1 MNSIN
6 SQPRAVI
13 IAVGSEILQ
22 GKIIDTNSAAISTFL
37 SRRGIHVV
45 KHVSSPD
52 VRPILDEAIAGAAAL
67 ADLVLLCGGLG
78 PTQDD
83 ITLEAA
89 ARFLNRPLDFDET
102 MWQNICERMRRYG
115 REIPD
120 SNRKQALLPRG
131 GTFIPNP
138 RGTAPG
144 VIMESAGKLFVLL
157 PGPPRETLPLL
168 EEALDPLIRKHF
180 SLTPLVE
187 EIYRLYNTGESR
199 VQEILTGLNLQGDL
213 GIYFKKE
220 GWIEL
225 HFAFPRKEEVQAVLS
240 ALNQEGILATEDR
253 AISLLV
259 KELLAARGWTL
270 GFAESLTGGNLT
282 AEMVQNPGAS
292 LVLKGGITAYTDQ
305 VKRDILKVSHKTL
318 ETWGAVS
325 EETAAEMAE
334 GAKRLL
340 GCSTAVAVSGIA
352 GPEGG
357 SEEIPVGTVCFA
369 FILPGNLLIT
379 RKKNF
384 GGDRGQVIRRT
395 IMYAYTKL
403 YRLLK
408 ES

>member
-1 MNSIN
+1 MNSI
-6 SQPRAVI
+6 SIQPRAVI

-22 GKIIDTNSAAISTFL
+22 GKIVDTNSAAISTFL
-37 SRRGIHVV
+37 SRRGINVI
-45 KHVSSPD
+45 KHVSAPD
-52 VRPILDEAIAGAAAL
+52 DRQILDEAIAAAADI
-67 ADLVLLCGGLG
+67 ADLILFSGGLG

-83 ITLEAA
+83 STLEAA
-89 ARFLNRPLDFDET
+89 ARYLERPLDFNEA
-102 MWQNICERMRRYG
+102 MWESICERMRRYG
-115 REIPD
+115 REIPE

-131 GTFIPNP
+131 GEFIRNP

-144 VIMESAGKLFVLL
+144 VVMESGNKLFVLL

-168 EEALDPLIRKHF
+168 EEALEPLLQKHF
-180 SLTPLVE
+180 ALNPLVE
-187 EIYRLYNTGESR
+187 RIFRLYNTGESR
-199 VQEILTGLNLQGDL
+199 VQEILTGLKLKGDL

-225 HFAFPRKEEVQAVLS
+225 HFPFPREEETGAVLS
-240 ALNQEGILATEDR
+240 ALAQEGILATEDK

-259 KELLAARGWTL
+259 KELLDSRGYTL

-292 LVLKGGITAYTDQ
+292 AVLKGGITAYTNQ
-305 VKRDILKVSHKTL
+305 VKIDLLGLDKATL
-318 ETWGAVS
+318 DQHGAVS
-325 EETAAEMAE
+325 EQTAAEMAE
-334 GAKRLL
+334 GAKKLL
-340 GCSTAVAVSGIA
+340 DCAAAVAVSGLA
-352 GPEGG
+352 GPDGG

-369 FILPGNLLIT
+369 FLLPGNLMVT

-395 IMYAYTKL
+395 VMYAYTKL

-408 ES
+408 DS

>member
-1 MNSIN
+1 MNSIT

-52 VRPILDEAIAGAAAL
+52 DRKILDEAIAGAAEI
-67 ADLVLLCGGLG
+67 ADLVLFCGGLG

-89 ARFLNRPLDFDET
+89 ARFLNRPLDFDEA
-102 MWQNICERMRRYG
+102 MWQIICERMRRYG
-115 REIPD
+115 REIPP
-120 SNRKQALLPRG
+120 SNRKQALLPQG
-131 GTFIPNP
+131 GDFIRNP

-144 VIMESAGKLFVLL
+144 VVMESEGKLFLLL

-168 EEALDPLIRKHF
+168 EEAVEPLLQKHF
-180 SLTPLVE
+180 ALTPLVE
-187 EIYRLYNTGESR
+187 RIFRLYNTGESR
-199 VQEILTGLNLQGDL
+199 VQEILTGLTLQGEL
-213 GIYFKKE
+213 GIYFKTE

-225 HFAFPRKEEVQAVLS
+225 HFPFPREEEIQAVLS
-240 ALNQEGILATEDR
+240 ALKEEGILATEDK

-259 KELLAARGWTL
+259 KELLEARGYTL

-292 LVLKGGITAYTDQ
+292 LVLKGGIIAYTNQ
-305 VKRDILKVSHKTL
+305 VKKDLLSVNGKTL
-318 ETWGAVS
+318 EERGAVS
-325 EETAAEMAE
+325 EETAAEMAA
-334 GAKRLL
+334 GAERLL
-340 GCSTAVAVSGIA
+340 GCSAAVAVSGIA
-352 GPEGG
+352 GPDGG
-357 SEEIPVGTVCFA
+357 SEETPVGTVCFA
-369 FILPGNLLIT
+369 FLLPGDLVVT

-395 IMYAYTKL
+395 VMYAYTKL

>member
-1 MNSIN
+1 MNSIS

-37 SRRGIHVV
+37 SRRGINVV
-45 KHVSSPD
+45 KHVSAPD
-52 VRPILDEAIAGAAAL
+52 DRQILDETIRAAAEA
-67 ADLVLLCGGLG
+67 ADLVVFCGGLG

-89 ARFLNRPLDFDET
+89 ARFLERPLDFDET
-102 MWQNICERMRRYG
+102 MWLGICERMRRYG

-131 GTFIPNP
+131 GSFIPNP

-144 VIMESAGKLFVLL
+144 VYMESQGKLFILL

-168 EEALDPLIRKHF
+168 TEAVEPLLRKFF
-180 SLTPLVE
+180 SLTPLE
-187 EIYRLYNTGESR
+187 EQIFRLYNTGESR

-225 HFAFPRKEEVQAVLS
+225 HFPFPRIEEVQAVLK
-240 ALNQEGILATEDR
+240 ALEEEGILATEDR
-253 AISLLV
+253 HISLLV
-259 KELLAARGWTL
+259 KDILTDRGLTV
-270 GFAESLTGGNLT
+270 GFAESHTGGNLT
-282 AEMVQNPGAS
+282 AEMVHNPGAS
-292 LVLKGGITAYTDQ
+292 AVLRGGITAYSNQ
-305 VKRDILKVSHKTL
+305 VKVDLLRVKEETL
-318 ETWGAVS
+318 NQRGAVS
-325 EETAAEMAE
+325 EETAAEMAR
-334 GAKRLL
+334 GAKKLL
-340 GCSTAVAVSGIA
+340 DCSIAVAVSGIA
-352 GPEGG
+352 GPDGG
-357 SEEIPVGTVCFA
+357 SEDLPVGTVCFA
-369 FILPGNLLIT
+369 FTLPSGLVVT

-384 GGDRGQVIRRT
+384 GGDRGQVVRRT
-395 IMYAYTKL
+395 VMYAYTKL

-408 ES
+408 GL